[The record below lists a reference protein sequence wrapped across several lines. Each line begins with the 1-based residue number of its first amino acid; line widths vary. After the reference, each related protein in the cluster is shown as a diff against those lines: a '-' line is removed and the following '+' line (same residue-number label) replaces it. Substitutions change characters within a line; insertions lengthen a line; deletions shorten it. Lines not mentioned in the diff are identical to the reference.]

1 MSMRAR
7 HLLILLAL
15 SLGGAAAGAP
25 SPGGPTDRLEK
36 YPVLG
41 FGFERSSRLEARQVP
56 PDAEELLLLFATK
69 GAPND
74 RAAPCTQRV
83 YRVEKPELDATGI
96 RGWAQGLF
104 PTADIDE
111 ERYVRARFGR
121 KPVRLAGN
129 HVVDGQKRSVFIH
142 AWSGPKDAVVFV
154 GECEESLYR
163 RERRAFE
170 RAATSFR
177 FFEQADVDL
186 DRKDWETR
194 YRRTILPFEAER
206 IEIGVKL
213 AEGWSVHDTESAMI
227 LFHGPKQSL
236 VPTQLAKGMMAVR
249 RRLTSD
255 LPPDRKIRSLAV
267 VRICRDRGE
276 YLTYG
281 GSPAS
286 VGYFNPGCGE
296 LVLYDA
302 RTDPVG
308 AIPPD
313 HPTVRTLYHEV
324 CHQYLHQ
331 VMSAASPQT
340 WFGEGLSE
348 YYAGA
353 RIRSGRVIEI
363 DPLEEQLEYLQ
374 RKEVRAKVP
383 PLGELLGLSR
393 AAFYANSSICYPYS
407 YALIRFLQTSDEARA
422 RRSWSTLVERYFLKL
437 REAWRDEVEELA
449 FGGISHRAYEAAV
462 VRSQLNA
469 LDAAFEGV
477 DVPEMERAFWDW
489 IARGEG

>member
-1 MSMRAR
+1 MRAC

-15 SLGGAAAGAP
+15 SLGGAVAGATSSGVAP
-25 SPGGPTDRLEK
+25 DRLQK
-36 YPVLG
+36 YPALG
-41 FGFERSSRLEARQVP
+41 FGFERSSRLEARQIP
-56 PDAEELLLLFATK
+56 PDAEGLLLLFATK

-83 YRVEKPELDATGI
+83 YRVEEPELDATGI

-104 PTADIDE
+104 PTADIDQ
-111 ERYVRARFGR
+111 ERYVRERFGR
-121 KPVRLAGN
+121 KPVRLTGD
-129 HVVDGQKRSVFIH
+129 HVVDGERRSVFIH
-142 AWSGPKDAVVFV
+142 AWTGPKDAVVFV

-163 RERRAFE
+163 RERRAFD

-186 DRKDWETR
+186 GRKDWEAR
-194 YRRTILPFEAER
+194 YRRTVLPFEAER

-213 AEGWSVHDTESAMI
+213 ADGWSVTDTESAMI
-227 LFHGPKQSL
+227 LFHGPKQSP
-236 VPTQLAKGMMAVR
+236 VPAQLAEGMMAVR
-249 RRLTSD
+249 KRLTAD

-281 GSPAS
+281 GSAAS
-286 VGYFNPGCGE
+286 VGYFNPACGE

-302 RTDPVG
+302 RTEPVG
-308 AIPPD
+308 PIPAD
-313 HPTVRTLYHEV
+313 HATVRTLYHEV

-353 RIRSGRVIEI
+353 RVRSGRVIEI
-363 DPLEEQLEYLQ
+363 GPLEDPLEYLQ
-374 RKEVRAKVP
+374 RKEVRAELP
-383 PLGELLGLSR
+383 SLGELLGLSR
-393 AAFYANSSICYPYS
+393 AAFYANASVCYPYS
-407 YALIRFLQTSDEARA
+407 YALIRFLQTSEEAQA
-422 RRSWSTLVERYFLKL
+422 RRSWSTLVERYFQTL
-437 REAWRDEVEELA
+437 REAWRAEVEELA
-449 FGGISHRAYEAAV
+449 FGGISRRAYDAAV
-462 VRSQLNA
+462 VRSQLRA

-477 DVPEMERAFWDW
+477 DLPELERALWDW
-489 IARGEG
+489 IVRWEG